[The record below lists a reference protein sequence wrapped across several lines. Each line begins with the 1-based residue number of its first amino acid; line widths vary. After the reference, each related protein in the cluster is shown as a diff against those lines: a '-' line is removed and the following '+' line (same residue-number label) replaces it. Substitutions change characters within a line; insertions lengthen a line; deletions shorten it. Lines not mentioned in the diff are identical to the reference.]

1 MNNAV
6 FRKAMKNLKNIEI
19 LNLSQ
24 QKEKVMIQCQN
35 QIIILKKKFT
45 ENLLPIEMIK
55 TKILMNK
62 PDYLGSSKLG
72 FSEILMY
79 DFGLFLT

>member
-1 MNNAV
+1 MSEPNYHT
-6 FRKAMKNLKNIEI
+6 
-19 LNLSQ
+19 
-24 QKEKVMIQCQN
+24 
-35 QIIILKKKFT
+35 KKKFT

-79 DFGLFLT
+79 EFWVIFNTKLC

>member
-1 MNNAV
+1 MSEPNYHT
-6 FRKAMKNLKNIEI
+6 
-19 LNLSQ
+19 
-24 QKEKVMIQCQN
+24 
-35 QIIILKKKFT
+35 KKKFT